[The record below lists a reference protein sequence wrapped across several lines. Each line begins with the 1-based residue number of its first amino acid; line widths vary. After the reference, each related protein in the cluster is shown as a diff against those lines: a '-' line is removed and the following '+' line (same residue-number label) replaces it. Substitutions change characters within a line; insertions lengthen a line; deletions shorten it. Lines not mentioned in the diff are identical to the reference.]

1 MAWTGRRALVTGAAG
16 FIGGHLARR
25 LAELGA
31 EVHAVSRE
39 PGRESGYPAHWHRAD
54 LRDAQ
59 ATARLFAEVSP
70 HVVFHLASE
79 VNGARDT
86 GVVLPTLTGNLVTT
100 VNVLTA
106 VAGLECRVVLAGSI
120 EEPRPGNGQAA
131 APSPYAMAKSAA
143 SGYADLFHRLWDVP
157 YTIVRPSMV
166 YGPAQRDL
174 TKLVP
179 YVTMALLR
187 GDDPHLTSGAKV
199 ADWVYVDDV
208 VSAFAAAA
216 LSERAVCQAVD
227 VGTGVATSV
236 RELVE
241 MLFDI
246 VGSTAKP
253 GFGAVADRPL
263 DITQLADPG
272 PALDLLGWRPEVVLS
287 DGLRRTVAWYAQR
300 AI

>member
-1 MAWTGRRALVTGAAG
+1 MGWEGRRALVTGASG

-31 EVHAVSRE
+31 DVHAVSRGPAAD
-39 PGRESGYPAHWHRAD
+39 PGMRWHRAD
-54 LRDAQ
+54 LREPD
-59 ATARLFAEVSP
+59 ATARLLAEVSP
-70 HVVFHLASE
+70 EVIFHLAGE
-79 VNGARDT
+79 VNGARDP
-86 GVVLPTLTGNLVTT
+86 GMVAPTLAGNLQST

-106 VAGLECRVVLAGSI
+106 VASRECRVVLAGSI
-120 EEPRPGNGQAA
+120 EEPRPGNGHAA

-143 SGYADLFHRLWDVP
+143 ARYADLYHRLWGVP

-166 YGPAQRDL
+166 YGPGQRDT

-179 YVTMALLR
+179 YVTLALLH
-187 GDDPHLTSGAKV
+187 GDEPQLTSGAKV

-208 VSAFAAAA
+208 VSAFLAAA
-216 LSERAVCQAVD
+216 LSDRAVGQAFD

-236 RELVE
+236 REVVE
-241 MLFDI
+241 LLFDI
-246 VGSTAKP
+246 AGSTSKP

-272 PALDLLGWRPEVVLS
+272 PALDLIGWRPEVALG
-287 DGLRRTVAWYAQR
+287 DGLRRTIAWYAQR